1 LPGPEGRPVGA
12 LLPIDASSPDEEIKM
27 TTTSLKQKNPSL
39 LQRVRDRFRRDYD
52 QSKPTSPQA
61 LSLTLALRRL
71 WADHVIWTR
80 EYVVAAIADAPDA
93 GAVAG
98 RLLKNQED
106 LGNAV
111 VPFYGQAAG
120 TKLTDLLKEHIMIAV
135 DLVAAAK
142 NGDQA
147 KFSQADAAWDRN
159 AANIASFLASAN
171 PNWPEK
177 DVADLLGQHLTLTK
191 SEAVARLKGNW
202 EDDIE
207 AFDQIFTEILTVAD
221 VLAAGII
228 KQFPK
233 KF

>member
-1 LPGPEGRPVGA
+1 MHP
-12 LLPIDASSPDEEIKM
+12 LPIDASLPHEEIKM
-27 TTTSLKQKNPSL
+27 VTTTVKNPSL
-39 LQRVRDRFRRDYD
+39 LQRVRDRFRKDYD
-52 QSKPTSPQA
+52 QSKPTSPKA

-93 GAVAG
+93 GTVAG

-106 LGNAV
+106 IGNAV
-111 VPFYGQAAG
+111 VPFYGGAAG
-120 TKLTDLLKEHIMIAV
+120 RKLTELLKEHVMIAV
-135 DLVAAAK
+135 DLVGAAK
-142 NGDQA
+142 TGDQA

-159 AANIASFLASAN
+159 AASIASFLANAN

-177 DVADLLGQHLTLTK
+177 DVADLLSQHLALTK
-191 SEAVARLKGNW
+191 NEAVARLKGRW
-202 EDDIE
+202 EDDVE

-221 VLAAGII
+221 VLAAGIV

-233 KF
+233 MF

>member
-1 LPGPEGRPVGA
+1 VHP
-12 LLPIDASSPDEEIKM
+12 LPIGASSPHEEIKM
-27 TTTSLKQKNPSL
+27 ITTSVKQKNPSL
-39 LQRVRDRFRRDYD
+39 LQRVRDHFRKDYD
-52 QSKPTSPQA
+52 HSKPTSPKA

-80 EYVVAAIADAPDA
+80 EYVVAAIASAPDA
-93 GAVAG
+93 DAVAG

-106 LGNAV
+106 IGNAV
-111 VPFYGQAAG
+111 VPFYGEAAG
-120 TKLTDLLKEHIMIAV
+120 SRLTELLKEHITIAV

-142 NGDQA
+142 SGDQA
-147 KFSQADAAWDRN
+147 KLSEADAAWDRN
-159 AANIASFLASAN
+159 AASIASFLANAN

-177 DVADLLGQHLTLTK
+177 DVADLLSQHLALTK
-191 SEAVARLKGNW
+191 NEAVARLESRW

-221 VLAAGII
+221 VLAAGIV